1 MPLAGAGWRGVL
13 AAAFL
18 LLLTGA
24 SVDRR
29 WQWGLPDGM
38 APPPVPADNP
48 MSAAKVALG
57 RRLFYE
63 ADLSIDGTM
72 SCATCHGQRSGFTDG
87 ATTHAGVHGDP
98 GLRNVP
104 SLINVAWK
112 NPLNLADPHMILLEQ
127 QAMVPI
133 LGDDPVE
140 MGMKGQERGAARRL
154 KRNPCYRRLFRAA
167 FPQEKGR
174 IAMETIGKALA
185 AYQRTIISF
194 DTPWDRARAG
204 GAPLPEAARRGE
216 ALFNGKAGCV
226 SCHGGVNFTDNR
238 LHPALS
244 SERDS
249 GVMRATGRPQDK
261 GLFRTPGLRHVA
273 LTAPYWHDGHIRTLD
288 GAIAAHDLPP
298 DIAPDAEER
307 ADIIAFLG
315 QLSDPAITRDPR
327 FAVPPEQCEINA

>member
-1 MPLAGAGWRGVL
+1 MLPLGAARRGAL
-13 AAAFL
+13 AAMVI

-24 SVDRR
+24 SVEER
-29 WQWGLPDGM
+29 WPWQLPDDVP
-38 APPPVPADNP
+38 PPPVLADNP
-48 MSAAKVALG
+48 MSAVKVALG

-72 SCATCHGQRSGFTDG
+72 SCATCHGQRGSFTDG
-87 ATTHAGVHGDP
+87 ATTHPGVHGDP

-112 NPLNLADPHMILLEQ
+112 NPLNWADPHVHTLEQ
-127 QAMVPI
+127 QGLIPI

-140 MGMKGQERGAARRL
+140 MGMKGREAEIARRL

-174 IAMETIGKALA
+174 IGMEAMGKALA
-185 AYQRTIISF
+185 SYQRTIISF

-204 GAPLPEAARRGE
+204 GPPLPEAARRGE
-216 ALFNGKAGCV
+216 ALFNGKAGCA
-226 SCHGGVNFTDNR
+226 SCHSGPDFTDNR

-244 SERDS
+244 TAADS
-249 GVMRATGRPQDK
+249 GAMRATGRPEDK
-261 GLFRTPGLRHVA
+261 GLFRTPGLRNVA
-273 LTAPYWHDGHIRTLD
+273 LTAPYWHDGHIRTLE
-288 GAIAAHDLPP
+288 GAIAAHALPP
-298 DIAPDAEER
+298 DATPDAAER

-315 QLSDPAITRDPR
+315 QLSDHAITRDPR
-327 FAVPPEQCEINA
+327 FAVPPAQCEIP